1 MLYAVKFFEFE
12 KKLFTFSGF
21 GSIMK
26 ISEEGVFDMD
36 NTDIKIINALSENA
50 RVSASDLSEKVN
62 LSVSAVIERI
72 RKLENAGA
80 VLQYTTILDEKKF
93 GLDVTAFI
101 CILMDHPRFNEG
113 FIDFAKKRSS
123 IIECNYVAGDYD
135 YLIKIRTDS
144 TRSLERLLDEVKSIP
159 GVGRTKTLLVLS
171 TAKQVYS
178 PKIREK

>member
-1 MLYAVKFFEFE
+1 
-12 KKLFTFSGF
+12 
-21 GSIMK
+21 
-26 ISEEGVFDMD
+26 MD

-50 RVSASDLSEKVN
+50 RISASDLSDRVN

-72 RKLENAGA
+72 KKLESAG
-80 VLQYTTILDEKKF
+80 VIRQYTTILDETKF

-101 CILMDHPRFNEG
+101 CILMDHPRFNEQ
-113 FIDFAKKRSS
+113 FTDFAKKRSA
-123 IIECNYVAGDYD
+123 IVECHYVAGDYD

-144 TRSLERLLDEVKSIP
+144 THSLERLLDEVKSVP

-171 TAKQVYS
+171 TSKQVHS

>member
-1 MLYAVKFFEFE
+1 
-12 KKLFTFSGF
+12 
-21 GSIMK
+21 
-26 ISEEGVFDMD
+26 MD

-50 RVSASDLSEKVN
+50 RISASDLSDRVN

-72 RKLENAGA
+72 KKLESAG
-80 VLQYTTILDEKKF
+80 VIRQYTTILDETKF

-101 CILMDHPRFNEG
+101 CILMDHPRFNEQ
-113 FIDFAKKRSS
+113 FTDFARKRSA
-123 IIECNYVAGDYD
+123 IVECHYVAGDYD

-144 TRSLERLLDEVKSIP
+144 THSLERLLDEVKSVP

-171 TAKQVYS
+171 TSKQVHS

>member
-1 MLYAVKFFEFE
+1 MSIRRNYFCVIE
-12 KKLFTFSGF
+12 KTVYFLLSARYH
-21 GSIMK
+21 SI
-26 ISEEGVFDMD
+26 EEEDIVFMD
-36 NTDIKIINALSENA
+36 NTDVKIINALSENA

-72 RKLENAGA
+72 KKLENAG
-80 VLQYTTILDEKKF
+80 VIKQYTTILDEKKF

-101 CILMDHPRFNEG
+101 CILMDHPRYNEG
-113 FIDFAKKRSS
+113 FIDFAKKRSA
-123 IIECNYVAGDYD
+123 ITECNYVAGDYD

-171 TAKQVYS
+171 TAKQVHS